1 MFCKIVG
8 KYYLTLTE
16 SQVSNILGLIHSRI
30 YDLYAELRI
39 DYPDLDHLN
48 LDDAL
53 EVYPELKEKF
63 VEYLDLQD
71 QFIRYQLHRG

>member
-16 SQVSNILGLIHSRI
+16 GQVSNILDLIHSRI